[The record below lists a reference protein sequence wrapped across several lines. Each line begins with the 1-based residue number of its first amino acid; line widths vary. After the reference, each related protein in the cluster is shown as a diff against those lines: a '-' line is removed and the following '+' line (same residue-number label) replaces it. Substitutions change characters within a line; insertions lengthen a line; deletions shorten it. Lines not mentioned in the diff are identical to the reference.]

1 LTYKE
6 EKKLYYKKKRK
17 KNTAMEDLEQRRKL
31 VKRESERRIA
41 CFLFI
46 SNLEKT
52 SQACLPCLF
61 SFIMSLQQHILQ
73 KKGELLT
80 VF

>member
-1 LTYKE
+1 MN
-6 EKKLYYKKKRK
+6 KKNYITKKKRK

-46 SNLEKT
+46 Y
-52 SQACLPCLF
+52 LF
-61 SFIMSLQQHILQ
+61 PI
-73 KKGELLT
+73 
-80 VF
+80 